1 MQLDMLVLFIES
13 TADQPTLNIA
23 WPLIGQH
30 KLTAHMYRDWSTV
43 KTYSSTTVQRTVCA
57 PAVCVGSIN
66 LYSNVQLCSQKLEVQ
81 SIYTSCVQ

>member
-30 KLTAHMYRDWSTV
+30 KLTAQTYRDWSTV
-43 KTYSSTTVQRTVCA
+43 KTYSSTTVQSTVHA
-57 PAVCVGSIN
+57 PLVSTKNDIASSILLGSKHVRKGGD
-66 LYSNVQLCSQKLEVQ
+66 LHFQY
-81 SIYTSCVQ
+81 